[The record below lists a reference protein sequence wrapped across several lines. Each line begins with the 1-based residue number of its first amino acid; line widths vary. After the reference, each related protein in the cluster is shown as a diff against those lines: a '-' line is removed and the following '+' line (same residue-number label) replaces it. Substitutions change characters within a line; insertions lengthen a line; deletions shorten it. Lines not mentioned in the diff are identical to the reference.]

1 MAKPLRLGVAGIGV
15 VGASFVRLVQRQGE
29 AFAARAGRECVI
41 AAYSA
46 RSERD
51 RGVDAREVVAR
62 DARKL

>member
-41 AAYSA
+41 AA
-46 RSERD
+46 
-51 RGVDAREVVAR
+51 
-62 DARKL
+62 